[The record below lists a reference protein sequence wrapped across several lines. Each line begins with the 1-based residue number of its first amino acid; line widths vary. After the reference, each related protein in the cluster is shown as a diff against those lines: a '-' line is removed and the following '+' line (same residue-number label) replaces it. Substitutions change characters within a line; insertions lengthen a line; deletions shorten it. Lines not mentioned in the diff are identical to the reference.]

1 MKGVFAV
8 GAGIIAERQMGCNF
22 MGLMLTFGLREIAAV
37 GHFLGISTEHVFGVA
52 GMGDLVATCFS
63 PNSRNYR
70 LGQLLAQGRPL
81 KEALDE
87 VRMVVEGAMTAA
99 AVSEMATLRLPVPLF
114 SAIAN
119 ILENPGEETIQ
130 QFEDILLH
138 YPGTA

>member
-1 MKGVFAV
+1 
-8 GAGIIAERQMGCNF
+8 
-22 MGLMLTFGLREIAAV
+22 
-37 GHFLGISTEHVFGVA
+37 
-52 GMGDLVATCFS
+52 
-63 PNSRNYR
+63 
-70 LGQLLAQGRPL
+70 L
-81 KEALDE
+81 KEALNE